1 MSKIILHIDLNQFFV
16 RCEEIKNP
24 SLIGKAVII
33 GGEGRCG
40 IVSTCSY
47 KAREYGIHSG
57 MPTFQAK
64 MLCKNVI
71 ILPVDYK
78 FYGLL
83 SKEFIN
89 YIKQYS
95 KNIEQMSIDECF
107 VDLTETYKKNKITNI
122 NKFLTDLQQG
132 LFKKTQ
138 LKCSIGVAP
147 TKFLAKMGSDIKKPM
162 GITII
167 RKRDIPNIIFP
178 LKISSFFGIGKKT
191 YPRLEEIG
199 INTIGDLYN
208 AILSNNNDVK
218 DIIGNFSDS
227 IKDELDGNSNDI
239 VESQRSD
246 PKSIGV
252 SRTFDHDTQNTVEIK
267 DYLLFLAKGVIESMI
282 LEDKMCQTIT
292 IIYKNAEYIDDRFS
306 SKSYSK
312 SFKNPTN
319 NKDTI
324 LLAASDLFDKTYK
337 GQIIRLIGFTVKN
350 FKNMNNAVVQM
361 TFDNYKLNEKENEIG
376 LLINQLNREINK
388 DTFLRLSDLDSEKV
402 KK

>member
-1 MSKIILHIDLNQFFV
+1 MSNIILHIDLNQFFV

-24 SLIGKAVII
+24 SLIGKPVAV

-95 KNIEQMSIDECF
+95 KNVEQMSIDECF
-107 VDLTETYKKNKITNI
+107 VDLTETYKKNKIINI
-122 NKFLTDLQQG
+122 NKFLTDLQEG

-167 RKRDIPNIIFP
+167 RKRDIKSKIFP
-178 LKISSFFGIGKKT
+178 LPIKSYFGIGKKT
-191 YPRLEEIG
+191 YPKLEAIS
-199 INTIGDLYN
+199 IDTIGKLYYALKQKN
-208 AILSNNNDVK
+208 TSVSNIL
-218 DIIGNFSDS
+218 GNMCDYY
-227 IKDELDGNSNDI
+227 IKELEGNSDDVLNTTI
-239 VESQRSD
+239 AD

-252 SRTFDHDTQNTVEIK
+252 TRTLSSDSNDQLYLN
-267 DYLLFLAKGVIESMI
+267 DYLLNLAKGVIKDLISKN
-282 LEDKMCQTIT
+282 LLTKTIT
-292 IIYKNAEYIDDRFS
+292 ICFKDADYENAHFKVTS
-306 SKSYSK
+306 FSK
-312 SFKNPTN
+312 SFNEPIDDE
-319 NKDTI
+319 NKI
-324 LLAASDLFDKTYK
+324 LKSTSELFYK
-337 GQIIRLIGFTVKN
+337 SYDGRLIRLIGFSVKN
-350 FKNMNNAVVQM
+350 LKEKHEIVKQL
-361 TFDNYKLNEKENEIG
+361 TFDNFEQNEKEDKTKMIISE
-376 LLINQLNREINK
+376 LNRKTNSN
-388 DTFLRLSDLDSEKV
+388 TFIRLSDL
-402 KK
+402 KKK